1 MNYIETIRQILLDM
15 IVADEIEY
23 KYDEV
28 QKLSKNDVLQLSSM
42 DKVKVVIEIENHFDV
57 SVDDNLLG
65 KLDTLEDFERIV
77 ATSLRMAAEQKEQIE
92 NLRNEVFPSE

>member
-28 QKLSKNDVLQLSSM
+28 QKLSKNDALQLSSM

-65 KLDTLEDFERIV
+65 KLDTLEDFERIIT
-77 ATSLRMAAEQKEQIE
+77 TSLRMAAEQKEQIE